1 MGVNI
6 DVWIPIYQA
15 EGSIFKVIEEIDS
28 FVWTREIKFNFIDN
42 MSVDSTILN
51 CIEAL
56 NKSKLTGVR
65 VWQNP
70 ANIGLGGSQKLAFKL
85 SIQNGMDFVAI
96 FHGDGQPKV
105 SDLREMIKVAETK
118 KFDAVLGARFK
129 KGAKLIEYNQ
139 IRKFNSKSNIQYSIP
154 HSCV

>member
-65 VWQNP
+65 VW
-70 ANIGLGGSQKLAFKL
+70 
-85 SIQNGMDFVAI
+85 
-96 FHGDGQPKV
+96 
-105 SDLREMIKVAETK
+105 
-118 KFDAVLGARFK
+118 
-129 KGAKLIEYNQ
+129 
-139 IRKFNSKSNIQYSIP
+139 
-154 HSCV
+154 